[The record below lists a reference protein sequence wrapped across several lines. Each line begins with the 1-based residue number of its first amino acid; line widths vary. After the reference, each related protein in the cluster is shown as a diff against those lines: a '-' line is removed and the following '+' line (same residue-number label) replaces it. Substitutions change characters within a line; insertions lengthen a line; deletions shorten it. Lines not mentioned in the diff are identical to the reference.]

1 MIFSPFAIFKNDMP
15 RAVYTFF
22 EDTDFSGKNVYL
34 YTSTLGSGFARTISG
49 IQKLIPEAGLCT
61 QGLHV
66 ASSRIANAAK
76 EIDAW
81 LKKVGLIK

>member
-1 MIFSPFAIFKNDMP
+1 MP

-34 YTSTLGSGFARTISG
+34 YTSTLGSGFAGTIST
-49 IQKLIPEAGLCT
+49 IQKLIPEADLCT

-66 ASSRIANAAK
+66 ASSRGANADK